1 MKFNIQNTGT
11 NPLHLMRRLGYH
23 PHKNKDSY
31 ARRLSNSEFPRFHV
45 YLSSKNNELQVSIH
59 IDQKAACY
67 ENHTAHS
74 GDYDGELLEQEKQRI
89 ISLLNE

>member
-1 MKFNIQNTGT
+1 MKFVLKKISG
-11 NPLHLMRRLGYH
+11 NPLHAMRRLGYH

-31 ARRLSNSEFPRFHV
+31 ARRLSNSEFPRYHI
-45 YLSSKNNELQVSIH
+45 YLSPQNDGMQVSIH

-67 ENHTAHS
+67 ENNTAHS

-89 ISLLNE
+89 INLLNS